1 MPSRNDNQGTIRS
14 ISHIRQPNDQYEQS
28 QVADSGKKQC
38 RRGIGPAPGAAKT
51 KQGPQQDP
59 QIEPG
64 NMNNVALL
72 HIGQSA
78 KMHPPHAAPV
88 KTVGKAA
95 LHPLAP
101 RPQKR
106 LALFEF
112 QPATVPVPASRASMS
127 PFQRNRP
134 LCAGSLIRLVQESG
148 KSFSTFRL

>member
-1 MPSRNDNQGTIRS
+1 ML
-14 ISHIRQPNDQYEQS
+14 
-28 QVADSGKKQC
+28 VAV
-38 RRGIGPAPGAAKT
+38 RPAPGGAKT
-51 KQGPQQDP
+51 KQGLQQDP

-64 NMNNVALL
+64 KMDDGALL

-106 LALFEF
+106 
-112 QPATVPVPASRASMS
+112 
-127 PFQRNRP
+127 P
-134 LCAGSLIRLVQESG
+134 LCPGSLIRLVQASG